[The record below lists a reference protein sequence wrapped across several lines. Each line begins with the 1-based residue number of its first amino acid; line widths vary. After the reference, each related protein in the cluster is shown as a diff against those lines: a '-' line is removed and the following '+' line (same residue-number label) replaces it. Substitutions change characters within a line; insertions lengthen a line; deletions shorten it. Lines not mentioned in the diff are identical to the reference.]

1 MKIYVEPI
9 VVVEGRYDKI
19 KLETLLDA
27 TIIPCDGFRIFKD
40 KQLQKMIRSEAK
52 TKGAILLTDSDG
64 AGFKLRAFLHT
75 LLPAA
80 QVYDLYVPDI
90 MGKEKRKAQGG
101 KEGKLG
107 VEGIPSDILRSLFAS
122 FSAEKTIEKKE
133 ITTAMLSDYG
143 LVGSTDSSQ
152 KRRTLLHLLDLP
164 ERINRKNLLRI
175 LNERFTA
182 ASFDEFLQNIK

>member
-90 MGKEKRKAQGG
+90 KGKEKRKAQSG